1 MLNEIIA
8 TFFNKYCTIH
18 ITNTIYILVHIP
30 WEVNIP
36 RETAMIW
43 FFIIRYHRDY
53 LCIMVRYNLIKFIF
67 KSQYIY
73 IYV

>member
-30 WEVNIP
+30 
-36 RETAMIW
+36 
-43 FFIIRYHRDY
+43 
-53 LCIMVRYNLIKFIF
+53 
-67 KSQYIY
+67 
-73 IYV
+73 